1 MKYVVMVETRL
12 NGTPSE
18 NMEALKNVQ
27 EVFAKWTPPEGVT
40 LEFHERLDGG
50 GTFVVAE
57 GDDIEAMFL
66 PALQFNPWVKATYYP
81 VATTLDQGTALNQ
94 KAIDWHDSL

>member
-40 LEFHERLDGG
+40 LEFHERLDGE
-50 GTFVVAE
+50 GTFVVAD
-57 GDDIEAMFL
+57 GDDVEAMFL
-66 PALQFNPWVKATYYP
+66 PALQFSPWVKSTFYP
-81 VATTLDQGTALNQ
+81 VTDVERGTALAQ